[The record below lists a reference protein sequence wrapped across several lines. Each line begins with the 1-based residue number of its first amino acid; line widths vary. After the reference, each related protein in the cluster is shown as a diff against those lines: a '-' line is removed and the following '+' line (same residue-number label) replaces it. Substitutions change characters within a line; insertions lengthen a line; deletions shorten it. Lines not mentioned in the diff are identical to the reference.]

1 MIPGARSLPVG
12 RGPAYH
18 RSVKVGEPG
27 SPRPKAPL
35 LLGRDTTELR
45 AYLVSFVLA
54 AVVGVAGGFAAIGFQ
69 RATDLARVALTG
81 GTVEER
87 LIDVAH
93 RMPWWQTLLLPA
105 FGATIASFL
114 LYVVF
119 RWARAAEGNPDVLET
134 VSLRKG
140 GIRLVPVLARSA
152 STCAVIGT
160 GGSIGREGPII
171 QIAAGIASTVG
182 RVVRLQPRDLAVL
195 IACGA
200 AAGMAGAYN
209 APIGAAMFV
218 MEVILGSFVMETFAP
233 VIVASV
239 TSTLTVR
246 AVMPDSP
253 VYKVPHLTVS
263 TPWEAVPIFALGIM
277 AALVGWGFLRSLT
290 GLEKALHRLPV
301 PPWALPPIGGLLV
314 GAIGLWLPEV
324 WGNGY
329 DAVSLILG
337 GSVGLGLTA
346 FLLPAK
352 AVATG
357 ITAGSGVAGGV
368 FTPTLFVGAALG
380 GAFGGSLRWAFPH
393 SGIDPGLF
401 ALIGMGSVLAATTH
415 APLMAIL
422 ILFEMTLDAALIAP
436 LMLGAVTATLFARW
450 IHADSIYTARLKRRG
465 VKVPAGVEEAAL
477 LRTYAKDLVR
487 SDAPSLPANAP
498 VQKVLDQFLN
508 TRRDALYVVG
518 DGGRYV
524 GVARIHD
531 VKAVF
536 GGAGEGGTIIAMDV
550 AVPVAP
556 VAEDEA
562 IGSVLSRFDD
572 PELDEVPV
580 VSSKEEPRFVG
591 SLSRRDILAMLRHE
605 VIEDTPRS
613 VRVGRRGGAGTAYVE
628 LPEDWRI
635 LEIRPPEGSLG
646 LPADPARWHA
656 SRGELPLVV
665 LRPDG
670 KGGRTPLAPSSTP
683 LADGDVLVV
692 LGPAP
697 EPPEATEPTPR

>member
-1 MIPGARSLPVG
+1 MRASE
-12 RGPAYH
+12 PA
-18 RSVKVGEPG
+18 G
-27 SPRPKAPL
+27 RPKEPL
-35 LLGRDTTELR
+35 FLGRTFWGRAFSGRDTAELR
-45 AYLVSFVLA
+45 SYLVSFLLA

-81 GTVEER
+81 GSMDER

-93 RMPWWQTLLLPA
+93 RLPWWGTLLLPA
-105 FGATIASFL
+105 FGATIGSVL
-114 LYVVF
+114 LYIVF
-119 RWARAAEGNPDVLET
+119 RWARAAEGNPDILET

-140 GIRLVPVLARSA
+140 GIRLVPVLARSV

-171 QIAAGIASTVG
+171 QIAAGIASTIG
-182 RVVRLQPRDLAVL
+182 RVIRLSPRDLAVL

-218 MEVILGSFVMETFAP
+218 MEVVLGSFVMEQFAP

-239 TSTLTVR
+239 VSAITVR
-246 AVMPDSP
+246 TVTHVTSVYAVPAFTIAS
-253 VYKVPHLTVS
+253 
-263 TPWEAVPIFALGIM
+263 PWEAVPIFALGLL

-290 GLEKALHRLPV
+290 AIERGLHRVPL
-301 PPWALPPIGGLLV
+301 PPWALPPLGGLLV
-314 GAIGLWLPEV
+314 GAIGIAWPEV

-329 DAVSLILG
+329 DAVGLILG

-346 FLLPAK
+346 LLLPAK

-368 FTPTLFVGAALG
+368 FTPTLFVGATLG
-380 GAFGGSLRWAFPH
+380 GAFGGLLNVAMPH
-393 SGIDPGLF
+393 AGIQPGLF

-422 ILFEMTLDAALIAP
+422 ILFEMTLDTNLIAP
-436 LMLGAVTATLFARW
+436 LMLGAVTATLVARW

-465 VKVPAGVEEAAL
+465 VRVPEGVEEAAL
-477 LRTYAKDLVR
+477 FRTYAKDLVR
-487 SDAPSLPANAP
+487 ADAPALPAQAP
-498 VQKVLDQFLN
+498 VQQVLDVFLN
-508 TRRDALYVVG
+508 ARRDSLYVVG

-536 GGAGEGGTIIAMDV
+536 GSGGEGGTIIAMDV

-556 VAEDEA
+556 VAEDES
-562 IGSVLSRFDD
+562 IGSVLARFDD
-572 PELDEVPV
+572 PELDELPV
-580 VSSKEEPRFVG
+580 VASREEPRFTG

-605 VIEDTPRS
+605 VIEETART
-613 VRVGRRGGAGTAYVE
+613 VRVGRKGGVRSAYVE

-635 LEIRPPEGSLG
+635 AEIEAPEDALG
-646 LPADPARWHA
+646 RPADPARWHA
-656 SRGELPLVV
+656 TRGDLPLVV

-670 KGGRTPLAPSSTP
+670 KGGRAPLAPSTTT
-683 LADGDVLVV
+683 LERGDVLVV
-692 LGPAP
+692 LGPVPAP
-697 EPPEATEPTPR
+697 PGAREPRTR

>member
-1 MIPGARSLPVG
+1 VRSVDPVG
-12 RGPAYH
+12 
-18 RSVKVGEPG
+18 G
-27 SPRPKAPL
+27 SGKTSL
-35 LLGRDTTELR
+35 FLGRSTGELR

-69 RATDLARVALTG
+69 HLTDVARVLLIG
-81 GTVEER
+81 GS
-87 LIDVAH
+87 IDDRFLDAA
-93 RMPWWQTLLLPA
+93 RELAWWQRLLMPA
-105 FGATIASFL
+105 FGAAIASFL

-119 RWARAAEGNPDVLET
+119 RWAHAQSNPDVLET

-140 GIRLVPVLARSA
+140 GIPLAPVVARSVA
-152 STCAVIGT
+152 TCAVIGS
-160 GGSIGREGPII
+160 GGSSGREGPII
-171 QIAAGIASTVG
+171 QIASAIASTIG
-182 RVVRLQPRDLAVL
+182 SWTRLRPRDLSVL

-239 TSTLTVR
+239 TSALTVR
-246 AVMPDSP
+246 AVSDVSS
-253 VYKVPHLTVS
+253 VYDVPHFTVAN
-263 TPWEAVPIFALGIM
+263 PWEALPIFALGLLS
-277 AALVGWGFLRSLT
+277 ALVGWGLLRTLWSVETLL
-290 GLEKALHRLPV
+290 GRVPV
-301 PPWALPPIGGLLV
+301 PRWALPVVGGLLV
-314 GAIGLWLPEV
+314 GAIGIALPEV

-329 DAVSLILG
+329 DAVSLVLKGAIPLG
-337 GSVGLGLTA
+337 FTA
-346 FLLPAK
+346 ALLPAK

-357 ITAGSGVAGGV
+357 ITSGSGIAGGV

-380 GAFGGSLRWAFPH
+380 ATFGGLLHAAFPH
-393 SGIDPGLF
+393 AGLQPGLF

-422 ILFEMTLDAALIAP
+422 VLFEMTLDPHLIAP

-465 VKVPAGVEEAAL
+465 VRLPEGVEEAAL
-477 LRTYAKDLVR
+477 LRTYARDLVR
-487 SDAPSLPANAP
+487 TEADTLPANAP
-498 VQKVLDQFLN
+498 IQQVLDVFLHR
-508 TRRDALYVVG
+508 RRDALYVVG

-536 GGAGEGGTIIAMDV
+536 GGGGEGATIIAMDV
-550 AVPVAP
+550 AVPVEP

-562 IGSVLSRFDD
+562 IAGVLARFDD

-580 VSSKEEPRFVG
+580 VASRTDPRFVG
-591 SLSRRDILAMLRHE
+591 TLSRRDILAMLRHE
-605 VIEDTPRS
+605 VLVEESRP
-613 VRVGRRGGAGTAYVE
+613 VRMGSRAGTGSAYVE
-628 LPEDWRI
+628 LPDGWRI
-635 LEIRPPEGSLG
+635 SEVAPPLDAFGR
-646 LPADPARWHA
+646 PADPAAWA
-656 SRGELPLVV
+656 AARGGVPLVV

-670 KGGRTPLAPSSTP
+670 KGGRDPLPPSTTA
-683 LADGDVLVV
+683 LRHGDVLVV
-692 LGPAP
+692 MAPVLPPGASPPAG
-697 EPPEATEPTPR
+697 